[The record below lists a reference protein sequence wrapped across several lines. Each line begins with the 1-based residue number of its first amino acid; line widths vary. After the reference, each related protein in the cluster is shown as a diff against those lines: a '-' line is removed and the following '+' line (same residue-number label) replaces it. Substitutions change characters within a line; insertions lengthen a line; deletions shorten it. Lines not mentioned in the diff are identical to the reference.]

1 MRCMQ
6 AFQLQP
12 TLHIIPDKEIISR
25 HLAADDVKPLII
37 RAADNT
43 SFQYVMLRQVKVV
56 NFHTDV
62 DALMGSKVVVMCQEC
77 KAVCTQ
83 VIQLAFHGC
92 RSIGKCDRA
101 GIGDVQTR
109 VFSPVVDLW
118 TRLNLDCKVGILFL
132 LGMHNLSRIPTVKHV
147 ADGYLQLTFC
157 HFRKLR
163 CICKED

>member
-1 MRCMQ
+1 MQ
-6 AFQLQP
+6 VFQLQP
-12 TLHIIPDKEIISR
+12 TLHIIPNKEIISR

-43 SFQYVMLRQVKVV
+43 SFQYVVLWQIEVMNLHADIYVFVCCEIP
-56 NFHTDV
+56 
-62 DALMGSKVVVMCQEC
+62 VMCQER